1 MAEAPVQKPRTRAD
15 YLQQWAAL
23 KQERASWIAHYQE
36 LSKYLMPRS
45 GRFFITDRNR
55 GDKRHNDIYNNTGS
69 RTLRI
74 LSAGMMAGMS
84 SPARPWFRLATT
96 DPDMM
101 EFGPVKQWL
110 NTVTLKMR
118 DIFARS
124 NTYRAM
130 HSLYEELGGFGTG
143 ADFVLEDFED
153 VVRHYTLTAGEYAI
167 STDHR
172 GEVNTLMREYEMQ
185 IGALITQFGWDAL
198 SPTVQGMY
206 NNGRG
211 VNLWVPVLHLVQPRQ
226 MRQYGKRDN
235 KNMAFA
241 SCYMEAGGNE
251 DKLLSESG
259 FKRFPA
265 LCPRWR
271 TGGGDIYGHSPG
283 MEMLGD
289 VKELQHHE
297 LRMSQGIDYKVK
309 PPLQMPP
316 SLKEQPHSTLP
327 GGAGYHEMNGQNHVR
342 PMFDVNI
349 DLSHLQAKIAQVEM
363 RIGQTGY
370 ADLFLMLANEQRS
383 GVTAREIAERHEEK
397 LLMLGPVLE
406 SLHGELHK
414 PLINNTFDRMIAAG
428 IVPPPPEE
436 LHGQDL
442 NVEFVSMLAQAQR
455 AVGTGSVDRLLGTVG
470 SIALMQ
476 ANSGMPVTALD
487 KLNSDQ
493 IIDGYAEMLGTDPN
507 FIVADDQVAIIRD
520 ERVQAAQQAQQ
531 AAAMQQAAEVAK
543 TASQADLSTD
553 NALNRA
559 LGAFSGYAVPG
570 VT

>member
-1 MAEAPVQKPRTRAD
+1 MDAPVLKARTRAD
-15 YLQQWAAL
+15 YLQQWSAL
-23 KQERASWIAHYQE
+23 KQERSTWIAHYKEISQ
-36 LSKYLMPRS
+36 YLMPRS
-45 GRFFITDRNR
+45 GRFFTADRNR

-84 SPARPWFRLATT
+84 SPARPWFRLATS

-101 EFGPVKQWL
+101 EFDPVRQWL
-110 NTVTLKMR
+110 NTITLKMR

-124 NTYRAM
+124 NNYRAL
-130 HSLYEELGGFGTG
+130 HSLYAELGGFGTG

-153 VVRHYTLTAGEYAI
+153 VIRHYPLTVGEYAI

-172 GEVNTLMREYEMQ
+172 GDVNTLCREYEMQ
-185 IGALITQFGWDAL
+185 VGAMITQFGWEKL
-198 SPTVQGMY
+198 SPSVQAMY

-211 VNLWVPVLHLVQPRQ
+211 VNQWIPIIHLVEPRQ
-226 MRQYGKRDN
+226 LRQYGRRDN

-241 SCYMEAGGNE
+241 SCYFEAGGNE

-265 LCPRWR
+265 LCPRWDAI
-271 TGGGDIYGHSPG
+271 GGDIYGNCPG

-316 SLKEQPHSTLP
+316 SMKEQPHSTLP
-327 GGAGYHEMNGQNHVR
+327 GGVGYHDMTAQAAIK

-349 DLSHLQAKIAQVEM
+349 DLSHLQNKIAQVEM

-370 ADLFLMLANEQRS
+370 ADLFMMLANDQRS
-383 GVTAREIAERHEEK
+383 NITAREIAERHEEK

-406 SLHGELHK
+406 RLHNEFLK
-414 PLINNTFDRMIAAG
+414 PLIDITFDRMIAAG

-436 LHGQDL
+436 LHEQDL

-487 KLNSDQ
+487 KLNTDQ

-507 FIVADDQVAIIRD
+507 FIVADDNVAIIRD

-531 AAAMQQAAEVAK
+531 AQAMQQAAEVAK
-543 TASQADLSTD
+543 TASEADLTTD

-570 VT
+570 VN

>member
-1 MAEAPVQKPRTRAD
+1 MAEAPVPKKPTRAD

-23 KQERASWIAHYQE
+23 KQERASWIPHYQE
-36 LSKYLMPRS
+36 ISQYLMPRA
-45 GRFFITDRNR
+45 GRFFTSDRNR
-55 GDKRHNDIYNNTGS
+55 GEKRHNNIYNNTGS
-69 RTLRI
+69 RTMRI

-84 SPARPWFRLATT
+84 SPARPWFRLATS

-110 NTVTLKMR
+110 NVITLKMR

-124 NTYRAM
+124 NNYRAL
-130 HSLYEELGGFGTG
+130 HSLYSELGGFGTG
-143 ADFVLEDFED
+143 ADFVLGDFED
-153 VVRHYTLTAGEYAI
+153 VIRHYPLTAGEYAI

-172 GEVNTLMREYEMQ
+172 GEVTTLVREYEMSV
-185 IGALITQFGWDAL
+185 GAMVTQFGWDKL
-198 SPTVQGMY
+198 SPAVQALY
-206 NNGRG
+206 NSRKG
-211 VNLWVPVLHLVQPRQ
+211 VNSWVPVIHIVQPRQ
-226 MRQYGKRDN
+226 LRQYSSRTN
-235 KNMAFA
+235 TNMAFA

-265 LCPRWR
+265 LCPRWD
-271 TGGGDIYGHSPG
+271 TSGGDIYGNCPG

-309 PPLQMPP
+309 PPLQMPA

-327 GGAGYHEMNGQNHVR
+327 GGVGFHDMTGQNHIR
-342 PMFDVNI
+342 TMFDVQL
-349 DLSHLQAKIAQVEM
+349 DLSHLQNKIAQVEM

-370 ADLFLMLANEQRS
+370 ADLFLMLANDQRS
-383 GVTAREIAERHEEK
+383 NITAREIAERHEEK

-406 SLHGELHK
+406 RLHNEFLK
-414 PLINNTFDRMIAAG
+414 PLIDITFDRMIEAG

-436 LHGQDL
+436 LHGEDL

-476 ANSGMPVTALD
+476 ANSGLPVTALD
-487 KLNSDQ
+487 KLNTDQ

-570 VT
+570 VN